1 MRRVLIVESDLVIGM
16 GYMRAFIVAGFDV
29 ERVANESKAMEA
41 ISRYKP
47 DAAVIN
53 VLIPAGKALKIIKWI
68 RSESQS
74 RDLPIVAFAREAAD
88 VILTEAQ
95 LAGANACYFVGK
107 SGAQELLAA
116 VRDYVN
122 LPAESPPPTEKPPA
136 SAAPTVGDTKGSA
149 SEPPALSAASAEPE
163 IAPPP
168 PPPKP
173 PVKEEPPL
181 SDHARTMLKLKDL
194 SQLLLKSEN
203 KAARPPVVL
212 ELLRKAQDLAGQEV
226 IAATLPLTG
235 IAGALLALLKEL
247 SERPEAINTSSIRT
261 INQTVTF
268 LDVLLKLPAA
278 VLDNAVRPFKVLGV
292 DDEIIARKAIL
303 SALESVQLAAEGS
316 KDPREA
322 LELSKAQR
330 YDLFI
335 LDVNM
340 PGMTGFELCEKLRAS
355 AAYKETP
362 VIFVTASD
370 TFDSRLRFAR
380 SGADDFIGKPFL
392 RSELATKALI
402 RLLDRQ
408 IHPNKS

>member
-1 MRRVLIVESDLVIGM
+1 M

-29 ERVANESKAMEA
+29 ERVANETKAMEA

-53 VLIPAGKALKIIKWI
+53 VMIPAGKALKIIKWV

-116 VRDYVN
+116 VRDYVDV
-122 LPAESPPPTEKPPA
+122 PSASPPPAGETVASPA
-136 SAAPTVGDTKGSA
+136 PSVGNTPGTASESPAPTEAPV
-149 SEPPALSAASAEPE
+149 EPE
-163 IAPPP
+163 TIAPP

-173 PVKEEPPL
+173 PVKVEPPL
-181 SDHARTMLKLKDL
+181 SDHARAMLKLKDL

-203 KAARPPVVL
+203 KATRPPVVL
-212 ELLRKAQDLAGQEV
+212 ELLRRAQDLAGQEV
-226 IAATLPLTG
+226 ILGALPLTG
-235 IAGALLALLKEL
+235 IAGALVALLKEL
-247 SERPEAINTSSIRT
+247 VERPEAINTSSIRT

-268 LDVLLKLPAA
+268 LDVLIKLPAT
-278 VLDNAVRPFKVLGV
+278 VLEKAVRPFKVLGV
-292 DDEIIARKAIL
+292 DDEVIARKAVL
-303 SALESVQLAAEGS
+303 SALESVQLMAEGS

-322 LELSKAQR
+322 LEMSKAQR

-355 AAYKETP
+355 AVYKETP

-392 RSELATKALI
+392 RSELAAKALI

-408 IHPNKS
+408 INPNKS

>member
-1 MRRVLIVESDLVIGM
+1 MRRVLIVESDLVTGM

-29 ERVANESKAMEA
+29 ERVANETKALEA
-41 ISRYKP
+41 ITRYDP
-47 DAAVIN
+47 HAAVIN
-53 VLIPAGKALKIIKWI
+53 IMIPGNKALKIIKWI

-74 RDLPIVAFAREAAD
+74 RDLPIVAFSREAAD
-88 VILTEAQ
+88 VLLTEAQ
-95 LAGANACYFVGK
+95 LAGANACYFLGK
-107 SGAQELLAA
+107 SGAQELLSA
-116 VRDYVN
+116 VRDYVGE
-122 LPAESPPPTEKPPA
+122 PAESSPPA
-136 SAAPTVGDTKGSA
+136 VNAPAPNVPSAQRPLASTNQS
-149 SEPPALSAASAEPE
+149 SEPAVAAEEPE
-163 IAPPP
+163 TLPPP

-173 PVKEEPPL
+173 PVKEEPL
-181 SDHARTMLKLKDL
+181 SDHARTMLKLREL
-194 SQLLLKSEN
+194 SQLLLRSEN
-203 KAARPPVVL
+203 KATRPPVVA

-226 IAATLPLTG
+226 ILATSPLTG
-235 IAGALLALLKEL
+235 IAGALVALLKEL

-261 INQTVTF
+261 INQIVTF

-278 VLDNAVRPFKVLGV
+278 VLENTVRSFRVLGV
-292 DDEIIARKAIL
+292 DDEVIARKAVL
-303 SALESVQLAAEGS
+303 SALESVQLAADS
-316 KDPREA
+316 AKDPHEA

-330 YDLFI
+330 YDLFV

-362 VIFVTASD
+362 VVFVTASD

-392 RSELATKALI
+392 RSELAAKALI

-408 IHPNKS
+408 INPNKT